1 MANLFLCCD
10 DTVLSPSPVEEYRG
24 RGSRI
29 RSWALKIWTL
39 LQQMPDT
46 TDGNQ
51 CTTNLIISSGVGYDW
66 KKLPSA
72 Q

>member
-1 MANLFLCCD
+1 MANLSFVVMILYCHRLQLRN
-10 DTVLSPSPVEEYRG
+10 TRG
-24 RGSRI
+24 RGSRM
-29 RSWALKIWTL
+29 RSWVLTIWTL

-46 TDGNQ
+46 TDG
-51 CTTNLIISSGVGYDW
+51 SSGVGYDW